1 MGEEDGGEVG
11 EGDREVRWGG
21 VERDEE
27 GEGDGSDM
35 AEGLRCVT
43 EFDAEVMLIL

>member
-1 MGEEDGGEVG
+1 MGWGG
-11 EGDREVRWGG
+11 DRWGG
-21 VERDEE
+21 K
-27 GEGDGSDM
+27 GDGSDM